1 MKSSGAWVS
10 LRTKPRLPGFEGL
23 KLPLSFFKSVC
34 LLGLP
39 SLATQTVKNL
49 PATQETQVLSLRQE
63 DPLAEGMEIRSSQYS
78 CLRIPWTE
86 EPGRLQTMGL
96 QSQIQPSE

>member
-49 PATQETQVLSLRQE
+49 PATQETRVRSLRGE
-63 DPLAEGMEIRSSQYS
+63 DPLEMGMATYSSI
-78 CLRIPWTE
+78 LAWEIPWGQRSLVGYS
-86 EPGRLQTMGL
+86 PWGH
-96 QSQIQPSE
+96 S

>member
-34 LLGLP
+34 LQGLP

-49 PATQETQVLSLRQE
+49 PATQETRVRSLRGE
-63 DPLAEGMEIRSSQYS
+63 DPLEMGMATYSSI
-78 CLRIPWTE
+78 LAWEIPWGQRSLVGYS
-86 EPGRLQTMGL
+86 PWGH
-96 QSQIQPSE
+96 S